1 MTEGSTDTTV
11 LEEAQSYGFKTIA
24 DRGELAAIQSNE
36 RILGLFSGSTMPV
49 RYRGVNG
56 GEADFL
62 QRVDGKV
69 VWPEPFACE
78 INPASESMPTLREM
92 TEVALTQLENE
103 DGFALM
109 IESASID
116 KQAHNRNPCGSI
128 GEVEQ
133 LIETLQAAITFQES
147 HPNTLILVT
156 ADHGHSAT
164 LIPDIS
170 GLAELEYGSPGRFAR
185 IKTPEGGIMGI
196 NYASNDSP
204 MWDEHSG
211 VAVPLYAV
219 GPGIGDIPIFIRQA
233 EIHTISMK
241 HLGLSVR

>member
-1 MTEGSTDTTV
+1 M
-11 LEEAQSYGFKTIA
+11 EAQNYGFKTIA
-24 DRGELAAIQSNE
+24 ERGELAGIQSNE

-56 GEADFL
+56 AQADFL
-62 QRVDGKV
+62 QRVDGTV

-78 INPASESMPTLREM
+78 INPASETMPTLREM
-92 TEVALTQLENE
+92 TQVALTQLEND

-116 KQAHNRNPCGSI
+116 KQAHDRNPCGSI

-133 LIETLQAAITFQES
+133 LIEVLQTAMRFQDT

-185 IKTPEGGIMGI
+185 IKTPEGGVMGI

-211 VAVPLYAV
+211 VAVPLYAI
-219 GPGIGDIPIFIRQA
+219 GPGIGDIPVFIRQA
-233 EIHTISMK
+233 EIHTISMN
-241 HLGLSVR
+241 HLGLSGR